1 MSTQPA
7 FAAALLDPN
16 AACPEGLTTWN
27 GSDPTWRFAV
37 YRNNVVSSLI
47 DALAETF
54 PVTLELVGEEFFR
67 AMAGVFVRHAPP
79 RSALLAYYGEDL
91 PAFIEEFAPARSVPY
106 LADVA
111 RLEMLR
117 VRAFHAADA
126 DPLSPDRV
134 AQALAEPE
142 RLPVLRVSGH
152 PSLGVLSSR
161 HAVVSL
167 WAAHQGLVKLAS
179 VDPGVPE
186 TALVVRTG
194 LEVQVMA
201 LPPGGDTLISGFASG
216 LTLGE
221 AAALAAAASEDFDLT
236 ATFALLLRHGAL
248 SSLQEPEDRAIS
260 SLIC

>member
-1 MSTQPA
+1 MSAPPA
-7 FAAALLDPN
+7 FAAALLDPTGS
-16 AACPEGLTTWN
+16 CPEGLTAWN
-27 GSDPTWRFAV
+27 GSDPTRRFAV

-54 PVTLELVGEEFFR
+54 PVTRELVGEKFFR

-79 RSALLAYYGEDL
+79 RSALLAYYGEGL
-91 PAFIEEFAPARSVPY
+91 PAFIEDFEPARGVPY

-117 VRAFHAADA
+117 VRACHAADA

-134 AQALAEPE
+134 AQALTDLE
-142 RLPVLRVSGH
+142 RLPMLQMTCH
-152 PSLGVLSSR
+152 PSLGILRSDY
-161 HAVVSL
+161 AVVSL
-167 WAAHQGLVKLAS
+167 WAAHQGLVDLAS

-194 LEVQVMA
+194 LEVQVVA
-201 LPPGGDTLISGFASG
+201 LPPGGDALISSFASG

-221 AAALAAAASEDFDLT
+221 ATALAAAASEDFDLT

-248 SSLQEPEDRAIS
+248 CSLQEPEETV
-260 SLIC
+260 L